1 MSVAVVPHL
10 NFRGQAR
17 EALTFYAAAVGGE
30 AHVVTNA
37 QADRVERPEEAEDVV
52 FGQVVAPNGFTVMAY
67 DAPASKPLE
76 RGVRDVFV
84 SLRGETVEEV
94 TAIWEALAD
103 GAEVVEAFGP
113 SQWSPAYGMLVDR
126 FGITWV
132 LDVAV
137 SW

>member
-17 EALTFYAAAVGGE
+17 EALEFYAAATGGQ
-30 AHVVTNA
+30 AVLITND
-37 QADRVERPEEAEDVV
+37 QAGRTERPEEADQVV
-52 FGQVVAPNGFTVMAY
+52 FGQVHAPNGFTVMAY
-67 DAPASKPLE
+67 DTPASKPLE

-94 TAIWEALAD
+94 SAIWDALAD

-137 SW
+137 AY